1 MQLELIHKENISRVL
16 EKAKH
21 YRTLNE
27 PELAASICQD
37 ILAVDKNNQAALIV
51 YILTLIDQ
59 IDNKTHINT
68 IKDMILLLNSEY
80 EKFYYQG
87 LFFERKAR
95 FLLSNH
101 MGSSFAYTSF
111 SQALEYYYQAKD
123 LASSDNDD
131 AILRINSCI
140 RTINKENLSER
151 FDNIEYLE

>member
-59 IDNKTHINT
+59 IDNKT
-68 IKDMILLLNSEY
+68 SEY